1 MFNKSTTFM
10 FADAP
15 VRTNTTIHEHRAP
28 TDESIKLFKEMQ
40 DKAFVSVISNIEVE
54 TNIFTG
60 KIVCFNRNYYNGY
73 DYQLIFIF
81 NLGGERFEIKENID
95 EFKYRVLNKEN
106 LIEKLFEKVS
116 SVIAE
121 KIFNQAISENY
132 EFKEFLFNKNNLF
145 TGK

>member
-1 MFNKSTTFM
+1 MFNKSTTFI

-15 VRTNTTIHEHRAP
+15 VQTNTTIHEHRAP

-40 DKAFVSVISNIEVE
+40 DKAFTSVISNIEVE

-81 NLGGERFEIKENID
+81 NLGNERFEIKENID
-95 EFKYRVLNKEN
+95 EFEFRVLNKEN

-116 SVIAE
+116 FVIAD
-121 KIFNQAISENY
+121 KLFKQAISENY
-132 EFKEFLFNKNNLF
+132 EFKDFLLNKTNLF
-145 TGK
+145 THK